1 MISHTLILST
11 PKTEIPNDG
20 IISFIKEL
28 ITNNLFTVDYLGIEL
43 DNQDDYRDDEMQSK
57 FDNTTIVTFH
67 FESIIIDYQLISEH
81 EIFTMIH
88 KIIDSDAKT
97 NIIVDEKDVDIY
109 LM

>member
-20 IISFIKEL
+20 IISFTKEL
-28 ITNNLFTVDYLGIEL
+28 ITNKLFTVDYFGVEL

-67 FESIIIDYQLISEH
+67 FESISIDYQMISDH
-81 EIFTMIH
+81 EVLTMIH
-88 KIIDSDAKT
+88 QILDSDAQT
-97 NIIVDEKDVDIY
+97 NIIVYEKDVDIY
-109 LM
+109 VL

>member
-28 ITNNLFTVDYLGIEL
+28 ITNNLFTVDYFGIEL

-67 FESIIIDYQLISEH
+67 FESIIIDYQVISEH

>member
-28 ITNNLFTVDYLGIEL
+28 ITNNLFTVDYFGIEL
-43 DNQDDYRDDEMQSK
+43 DNQDDYRNDEMQSK

-67 FESIIIDYQLISEH
+67 FESISIDYQVISEH

-88 KIIDSDAKT
+88 QIIDSDAKT

-109 LM
+109 VM